1 MTNGLFGG
9 CFGHFNMYHYLKF
22 INFVT
27 LHIVLCGCP
36 GVDAKKYPTVELI
49 RRKNAGEPLEDSEDK
64 NALPRGK
71 HTWTGGNCNCDFLGC
86 ILWAC

>member
-1 MTNGLFGG
+1 VNILHWKTAASFSVSSFDIHIVF
-9 CFGHFNMYHYLKF
+9 CFG
-22 INFVT
+22 
-27 LHIVLCGCP
+27 P

-71 HTWTGGNCNCDFLGC
+71 HTWTGGNWDSNGLVSWV
-86 ILWAC
+86 LTLS

>member
-1 MTNGLFGG
+1 VL
-9 CFGHFNMYHYLKF
+9 CFG
-22 INFVT
+22 
-27 LHIVLCGCP
+27 P

-71 HTWTGGNCNCDFLGC
+71 HTWTGGHWAVIGLVLSVVFLR
-86 ILWAC
+86 